1 MFSRILFILL
11 IISTCSAFAQD
22 KGMFLVRRNILT
34 PRATIV
40 VSYKD
45 LLGHRAISPNEDF
58 DIIDENFGKKL
69 TKKIVD
75 DQVVVDYVFES
86 EEPVYS
92 FSLKPNRKQ
101 LTLSSSNVSIDK
113 GLTITYLSRRTDIA
127 NWPDK
132 IIDSFMSLN
141 PNPQKFDYETAFF
154 LTAMFARWKETK
166 NTAYLTYI
174 KKWADRFIDSHG
186 YIDPKYYK
194 VQDYGLE
201 NLLPGRIFISL
212 FEATKDARYK
222 GAAQQLR
229 QQLQYQPRTSDG
241 GYWQNQSYKYQVW
254 LDGTYMSDVFM
265 MQYAKAFNEP
275 ALFKEAM
282 QQINLVHEHNGDP
295 ETGLLYHGWDESGN
309 PAWANV
315 ETGTSPEF
323 WSRGIAWYYLTLLEC
338 IDYIPLESPDRKE
351 LGTLFREA
359 TKPVLKFQDKET
371 GLWYQ
376 LINKSY
382 EPRNWVE
389 TSASAMFAYGFAKG
403 YNNGIFDKSYLA
415 AAQKTFATLQRDHIF
430 FDDEGRLYFDGAVVC
445 ASLDPGV
452 SKGDLDYYV
461 SKERRVNDA
470 RALGALLYLTMELD

>member
-1 MFSRILFILL
+1 MITRILLFLL
-11 IISTCSAFAQD
+11 FSTCSALAQN
-22 KGMFLVRRNILT
+22 KGIFLVTRHTLT
-34 PRATIV
+34 PKATIV
-40 VSYKD
+40 VNYKD
-45 LLGHRAISPNEDF
+45 LLSHKSVRENEDF
-58 DIIDENFGKKL
+58 DIIDGNFGKTL

-75 DQVVVDYVFES
+75 DHVVINYVFES
-86 EEPVYS
+86 DEPVYS
-92 FSLKPNRKQ
+92 FLLKPNGKQ
-101 LTLSSSNVSIDK
+101 LTRSSSNVSIDK
-113 GLTITYLSRRTDIA
+113 GLTITYLSNRTGIT

-132 IIDSFMSLN
+132 IIGSFMSFSPELA
-141 PNPQKFDYETAFF
+141 KFDDQTAFF

-166 NTAYLTYI
+166 NPAYLNYI

-194 VQDYGLE
+194 VQDYGLD

-212 FEATKDARYK
+212 YEATKDPRYK

-241 GYWQNQSYKYQVW
+241 GYWQRQSYKYQMW

-265 MQYAKAFNEP
+265 MQYAKAFDEP

-309 PAWANV
+309 PAWANE

-323 WSRGIAWYYLTLLEC
+323 WSRGIGWYYLALLEC

-351 LGTLFREA
+351 LGTLFREV
-359 TKPVLKFQDKET
+359 TKPVLKFQDQKT

-376 LINKSY
+376 LINKGY
-382 EPRNWVE
+382 EPRNWFE

-403 YNNGIFDKSYLA
+403 YNRGIFDKSYLA
-415 AAQKTFATLQRDHIF
+415 LAQKTFETLQRDHIF
-430 FDDEGRLYFDGAVVC
+430 FDEQDRLYFDGAVVG
-445 ASLDPGV
+445 ASLDPKI

-461 SKERRVNDA
+461 SKERRVNDYK
-470 RALGALLYLTMELD
+470 ALGALLYLTMELD